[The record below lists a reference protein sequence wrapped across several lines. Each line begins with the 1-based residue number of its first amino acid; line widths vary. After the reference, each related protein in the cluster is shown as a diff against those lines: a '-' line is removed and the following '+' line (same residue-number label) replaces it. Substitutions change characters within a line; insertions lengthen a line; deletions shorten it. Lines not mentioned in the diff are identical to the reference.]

1 MDFDTIRPVISGLI
15 GATIA
20 GWLAVKW
27 AGRLPHAKSSSKQSS
42 IVDKQRTILRCANI
56 GAGLGIGAGLVLYFG
71 GFLDRHDWRGLGLAA
86 GLMALLPLVV
96 IVVGNLRGGMD
107 SIKNGLLAYA
117 IAQKTPV
124 VLLFPLMALM
134 VAGGVLAAIAF
145 LPKNPNAEQAGTG
158 QPATRPESKSEGS
171 QKPQPEVEGR
181 SR

>member
-27 AGRLPHAKSSSKQSS
+27 AGKLPHAKSSSKQRSL
-42 IVDKQRTILRCANI
+42 VDNQRIILRCANI

-71 GFLDRHDWRGLGLAA
+71 GFLGRHDWRGLGLGA
-86 GLMALLPLVV
+86 GLMALLPVVV
-96 IVVGNLRGGMD
+96 IVFGNLRGGTE
-107 SIKNGLLAYA
+107 SIKNGFLAYA

-134 VAGGVLAAIAF
+134 VAGGVWAAFAF
-145 LPKNPNAEQAGTG
+145 LPK
-158 QPATRPESKSEGS
+158 
-171 QKPQPEVEGR
+171 
-181 SR
+181 